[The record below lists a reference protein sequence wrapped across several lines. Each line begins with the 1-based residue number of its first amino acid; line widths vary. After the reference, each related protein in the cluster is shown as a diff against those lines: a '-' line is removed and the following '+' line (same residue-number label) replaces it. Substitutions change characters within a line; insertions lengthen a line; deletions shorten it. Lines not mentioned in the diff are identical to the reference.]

1 LNTGRRKRIKSVIQT
16 ILTCVDVIDRI
27 RDVEDDAMNNLLDN
41 LQDSE
46 RYAAMED
53 AVAYLEE
60 AEASLEE
67 VVENLVSA
75 AS

>member
-1 LNTGRRKRIKSVIQT
+1 MNMTRRKRIKSVIQT
-16 ILTCVDVIDRI
+16 IQTCVDVIDRI
-27 RDVEDDAMNNLLDN
+27 RDEEDDAVNNLPEN

-46 RYAAMED
+46 RYSAMED

-67 VVENLVSA
+67 AVENLESA

>member
-1 LNTGRRKRIKSVIQT
+1 MNTGRRKRIKSVIQT